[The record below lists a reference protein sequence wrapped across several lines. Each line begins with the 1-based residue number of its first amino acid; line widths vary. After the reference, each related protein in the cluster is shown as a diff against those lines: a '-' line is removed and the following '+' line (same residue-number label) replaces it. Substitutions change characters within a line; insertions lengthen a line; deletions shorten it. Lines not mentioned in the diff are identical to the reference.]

1 MRNQRDI
8 IYEILESLPQ
18 DGGPIRFGELRKK
31 VKMSSATL
39 TEGLVCLK
47 EIGIINRKQ
56 VHSTRAIGI
65 EYSISTDFG
74 MIDLYRS
81 IEDKRKNIDQITHI
95 TNKLILELFTVHDE
109 SEENQKEV
117 IFDAH
122 LSIIIRFLKL
132 CRTLRERSQMTKIT
146 NDNCE
151 IDN

>member
-18 DGGPIRFGELRKK
+18 DGEPIRFNDLRKK

-39 TEGLVCLK
+39 TAGLLCLK

-65 EYSISTDFG
+65 EYSISPDFG

-81 IEDKRKNIDQITHI
+81 IEDKHKNIDQITHI
-95 TNKLILELFTVHDE
+95 TNKLILLFMM
-109 SEENQKEV
+109 NQKKTKKV
-117 IFDAH
+117 IFDAY

-146 NDNCE
+146 NNNYE